1 MSFSLDLPP
10 VSPDLGNPY
19 YDVEKT
25 LVQVRTQVESRYNQK
40 ILVFI
45 ITTSQRDAADR
56 ETLLRYAV
64 DLHFVNR
71 SHSQYRLLE
80 LECALDK
87 PFAVKVIAPHEE
99 RKVMG
104 VATSIPQLEQLIQAV
119 FEAPSSRRTILINYM
134 L

>member
-45 ITTSQRDAADR
+45 ITTSQRDADDR

-64 DLHFVNR
+64 DLH
-71 SHSQYRLLE
+71 S
-80 LECALDK
+80 A
-87 PFAVKVIAPHEE
+87 
-99 RKVMG
+99 
-104 VATSIPQLEQLIQAV
+104 
-119 FEAPSSRRTILINYM
+119 
-134 L
+134 